1 MNLIGVDTDTAKPK
15 VKISKQIKE
24 INKLIEKKRYDSAI
38 ELTNTYISEALGD
51 DKKKDLLEILLG
63 ILNNICDKSDQTV
76 ILSLERINSLLDH
89 PEYWIRQESLQI
101 LKKLYL
107 ISPNRFDEL
116 IEKIEAKLFDSD
128 KNVRESAVLLVGL
141 ILKNSFIQYP
151 ELYFTF
157 SRTLE
162 DDSWTVRARA
172 LEMVLIFVTP
182 NSDPPK
188 EMIEILKEN
197 VISLL
202 RDPDEEVRG
211 LSAEV
216 LKALCFH
223 LDPNKIHDLLSPLL
237 DDVDWMIR
245 EKAIWII
252 GEIGNNFFDEI
263 YKLFHNLV
271 LMFSDEI
278 MIIQTK
284 TIDSFVK
291 IGMNHGP
298 ALIEFFKPFINDLND
313 DIGQGISETL
323 IYITLQNMKEMLQIL
338 IGQLVVPKI
347 PIRNLVTNCLLK
359 IYMEKPDGFEE
370 EIFKIFQSLNPDDWR
385 QRKKI
390 ISLLGDL
397 SYVLHIKSICVW
409 TAINLKNWQ
418 KNEKDL
424 DVLDEIESSLA
435 KINNIF
441 DDINKEIEEIE
452 KRRKKFYLN
461 LDLFQ
466 KQTKNLRKKAESYVN
481 QKKFIQSEIFLEEEG
496 NRITEK
502 IDDLEKI
509 LHDSEFKRFS
519 VEVIQDFN
527 DIKEETLENISD
539 VNSSIYNLI
548 CDGRADYIREL
559 DILLLELKNRID
571 VVKTEYESIKKMEI
585 LLEKSMNNE
594 DIQKTEEFLDNI
606 SSIREKLF
614 KLEFDIGQTWLSNLE
629 FKEFLKEITVTWIDI
644 KIEIQQYLADVF
656 QKFSVFQDSLQEIT
670 HEISPLKKKIT
681 YEFLNTNLQNI
692 IIQAISSQRDVLERF
707 DKITEPIRKEIQVRR
722 FNEARNLVQ
731 LTNNNL
737 YSSIEDYNREINSIY
752 ENIDKMDMSGT
763 AANEIRK
770 YLNNWSQVKDNLLEK
785 IHNFK
790 NEIESSIFTEEI
802 KEYLKYINPI
812 SLKHLGKILSMTIEE
827 LKEKLLPL
835 IQDQTIM
842 AEIEDNH
849 LIQPQKPMEERLLSF
864 FRKVEIVGSKLMF
877 SLRVYNPTKFFINDI
892 GMIFIYPEFLQLQ
905 KEESDPTEI
914 FIREFEPE
922 AIRVIK
928 WNFRISKVKD
938 KNIDLQKRYE
948 LQRFLLNVS
957 YTNPFGEIKSFSKQ
971 GEIIL

>member
-1 MNLIGVDTDTAKPK
+1 M
-15 VKISKQIKE
+15 
-24 INKLIEKKRYDSAI
+24 
-38 ELTNTYISEALGD
+38 
-51 DKKKDLLEILLG
+51 G
-63 ILNNICDKSDQTV
+63 ILNNICDKSDHTV
-76 ILSLERINSLLDH
+76 LLTLERINNLLDH
-89 PEYWIRQESLQI
+89 SEYWIRQESLQI

-107 ISPNRFDEL
+107 VHPESFDSL

-128 KNVRESAVLLVGL
+128 KNVRESAVLLVGS
-141 ILKNSFIQYP
+141 ILKQSFIQYP

-172 LEMVLIFVTP
+172 LEMVLTFITP
-182 NSDPPK
+182 ESDPPN
-188 EMIEILKEN
+188 EMVDILKEN
-197 VISLL
+197 VIILL

-223 LDPNKIHDLLSPLL
+223 LDFYKIHTLLSPLL
-237 DDVDWMIR
+237 EDVDWMIR
-245 EKAIWII
+245 EKVIWII
-252 GEIGNNFFDEI
+252 GEIGDYFFDEI
-263 YKLFHNLV
+263 YKLLQNLV

-298 ALIEFFKPFINDLND
+298 ALLEFFKPFINDFSD

-323 IYITLQNMKEMLQIL
+323 IYITLQNMKEMLPIM

-347 PIRNLVTNCLLK
+347 PIRNLITNCLLK

-370 EIFKIFQSLNPDDWR
+370 EIFIIFQSLNPDDWR

-418 KNEKDL
+418 QTEEDL
-424 DVLDEIESSLA
+424 DVLDEIESSLQ

-441 DDINKEIEEIE
+441 NDIDKEIEEIAQQS
-452 KRRKKFYLN
+452 KKFYSN

-466 KQTKNLRKKAESYVN
+466 KQTQNLRKKAESYVN
-481 QKKFIQSEIFLEEEG
+481 QKKFIQSEIYLEEEG
-496 NRITEK
+496 NRIAEK
-502 IDDLEKI
+502 LDDFEKL
-509 LHDSEFKRFS
+509 LHESEFKRFN
-519 VEVIQDFN
+519 VEVIQDFV
-527 DIKEETLENISD
+527 DIKEEILENISD

-548 CDGRADYIREL
+548 CDGRADYIKEL
-559 DILLLELKNRID
+559 DILLSELKDRID
-571 VVKTEYESIKKMEI
+571 VVKTEYESIKKMEV
-585 LLEKSMNNE
+585 LLEENMDDE
-594 DIQKTEEFLDNI
+594 DIKKTDEFLNNI

-614 KLEFDIGQTWLSNLE
+614 KLEFDIGQTWLNNLE

-644 KIEIQQYLADVF
+644 KIEIQQYLANVF
-656 QKFSVFQDSLQEIT
+656 QKFSVFQESNKEVT
-670 HEISPLKKKIT
+670 SPLKKKIT

-707 DKITEPIRKEIQVRR
+707 DKISEPIRKEIQVRR

-731 LTNNNL
+731 LTINNL
-737 YSSIEDYNREINSIY
+737 YSSIEDYNREINRNY
-752 ENIDKMDMSGT
+752 ENIDKINIPITS
-763 AANEIRK
+763 ANEIRK

-785 IHNFK
+785 IHGFK
-790 NEIESSIFTEEI
+790 NEIDNTIFTEEI

-812 SLKHLGKILSMTIEE
+812 SIDHLGKILSLTTKE

-835 IQDQTIM
+835 IQNQTII
-842 AEIEDNH
+842 AEIEDDL

-864 FRKVEIVGSKLMF
+864 FRKVEIIGSKLIF
-877 SLRVYNPTKFFINDI
+877 SLRVYNPTKFFISDI
-892 GMIFIYPEFLQLQ
+892 GMIFIHPEFLQYQ
-905 KEESDPTEI
+905 KENSDPTEI

-928 WNFRISKVKD
+928 WVFRISKIKD
-938 KNIDLQKRYE
+938 KYIDLQKRYE
-948 LQRFLLNVS
+948 LQKFLLNVT

>member
-1 MNLIGVDTDTAKPK
+1 M
-15 VKISKQIKE
+15 
-24 INKLIEKKRYDSAI
+24 
-38 ELTNTYISEALGD
+38 
-51 DKKKDLLEILLG
+51 EILLG

-76 ILSLERINSLLDH
+76 ILSLERINTLLDH
-89 PEYWIRQESLQI
+89 SEYWIRQESLQI
-101 LKKLYL
+101 LKKLYSVSSEL
-107 ISPNRFDEL
+107 FNLEKNVRESELQFDVL
-116 IEKIEAKLFDSD
+116 IEKIEAKLFDPD
-128 KNVRESAVLLVGL
+128 KNVREAAVLLVGS
-141 ILKNSFIQYP
+141 ILKNSFVQYP

-172 LEMVLIFVTP
+172 LEMVLTIITP
-182 NSDPPK
+182 ESDPPN

-197 VISLL
+197 VKILL

-237 DDVDWMIR
+237 EDVDWMIR
-245 EKAIWII
+245 EKTIWII
-252 GEIGNNFFDEI
+252 GEIGDYFFDEI

-298 ALIEFFKPFINDLND
+298 ALLEFFKPFIDNLSD

-323 IYITLQNMKEMLQIL
+323 IYITLQNMKEMCPRMIR
-338 IGQLVVPKI
+338 QLVVQRI
-347 PIRNLVTNCLLK
+347 PVRNLITNCLLK

-370 EIFKIFQSLNPDDWR
+370 EIFKIFQSINPDDWR
-385 QRKKI
+385 QRKRI

-441 DDINKEIEEIE
+441 NDINKEIEGIE
-452 KRRKKFYLN
+452 SHRIKFYSN

-466 KQTKNLRKKAESYVN
+466 KQTQNLRKKGESYVN

-496 NRITEK
+496 NLITERL
-502 IDDLEKI
+502 DEFEKI
-509 LHDSEFKRFS
+509 LHESDFKRFN
-519 VEVIQDFN
+519 VEVIQDFI
-527 DIKEETLENISD
+527 DIKEEILENISD
-539 VNSSIYNLI
+539 VKSSVYNLI
-548 CDGRADYIREL
+548 CDGRAGYIKEL
-559 DILLLELKNRID
+559 DTLLFELKDRID
-571 VVKTEYESIKKMEI
+571 VVKAEYESIKKMEI
-585 LLEKSMNNE
+585 LLEKKIDDN
-594 DIQKTEEFLDNI
+594 DIKKTEEFLENI

-614 KLEFDIGQTWLSNLE
+614 KLEFDIGQTWLNNLE

-644 KIEIQQYLADVF
+644 KIEVQQYLADVF
-656 QKFSVFQDSLQEIT
+656 QKFNVFQQTLEEIPT
-670 HEISPLKKKIT
+670 EISPLKKKIT

-707 DKITEPIRKEIQVRR
+707 DEITNPIRKEVQIRR

-731 LTNNNL
+731 LTISNL

-752 ENIDKMDMSGT
+752 ENIDKINTSGT

-770 YLNNWSQVKDNLLEK
+770 YLNNWSQVKDNVLEK
-785 IHNFK
+785 IHIFK
-790 NEIESSIFTEEI
+790 NDIGRTIFTEEI
-802 KEYLKYINPI
+802 KEYMKYINPI
-812 SLKHLGKILSMTIEE
+812 SIEHLSKILSLTPTE
-827 LKEKLLPL
+827 LKEKLFPL
-835 IQDQTIM
+835 IQNLTIV
-842 AEIEDNH
+842 AEIEDDL
-849 LIQPQKPMEERLLSF
+849 LIQPQKPLEERILTF
-864 FRKVEIVGSKLMF
+864 FRKVEIVGSKLIF
-877 SLRVYNPTKFFINDI
+877 SLRIYNPTKFFINDI
-892 GMIFIYPEFLQLQ
+892 GMIFIYPEFLQYQ

-928 WNFRISKVKD
+928 WSFRISKIVD
-938 KNIDLQKRYE
+938 QVDLKKHYE
-948 LQRFLLNVS
+948 LQKFLLNVS
-957 YTNPFGEIKSFSKQ
+957 YQNPFGEIKSFSKQ

>member
-1 MNLIGVDTDTAKPK
+1 LNLIGVDTDTAKPK
-15 VKISKQIKE
+15 VKIPKQIKE

-38 ELTNTYISEALGD
+38 ELTNSYISEALSD
-51 DKKKDLLEILLG
+51 EKKDLLEILLG
-63 ILNNICDKSDQTV
+63 ILNNICDKSDHTV
-76 ILSLERINSLLDH
+76 ISSLERINHLLDH
-89 PEYWIRQESLQI
+89 SEYWIRQESLQI

-107 ISPNRFDEL
+107 IQPHNFDEL
-116 IEKIEAKLFDSD
+116 IEKIEAKLFDQD
-128 KNVRESAVLLVGL
+128 KNVRESAVLLVGH
-141 ILKNSFIQYP
+141 ILKHSFIQYP

-162 DDSWTVRARA
+162 DESWTVRARA
-172 LEMVLIFVTP
+172 LEMVLAFITP
-182 NSDPPK
+182 NSDPPN
-188 EMIEILKEN
+188 EMIDILKEN
-197 VISLL
+197 VIILL

-223 LDPNKIHDLLSPLL
+223 LDPNRIHNLLSPLL
-237 DDVDWMIR
+237 EDVDWMIR

-252 GEIGNNFFDEI
+252 GEIGDYFFEEI
-263 YKLFHNLV
+263 YKLYQNLV

-298 ALIEFFKPFINDLND
+298 ALLEFFKPFINDLND

-323 IYITLQNMKEMLQIL
+323 IYITLQNMKEMLPIM
-338 IGQLVVPKI
+338 IGQLVVQKI
-347 PIRNLVTNCLLK
+347 PIRNLITNCLLK

-370 EIFKIFQSLNPDDWR
+370 EIFIIFQSLNPEDWR

-418 KNEKDL
+418 KIENDL

-441 DDINKEIEEIE
+441 DDIEKEIEGIE
-452 KRRKKFYLN
+452 KQRKKFYSN

-466 KQTKNLRKKAESYVN
+466 KQTQNLRKKGQSYVN

-502 IDDLEKI
+502 LDEFEKI
-509 LHDSEFKRFS
+509 LHESEFKRFN
-519 VEVIQDFN
+519 VEVIQDFI
-527 DIKEETLENISD
+527 DIKDETLENISD
-539 VNSSIYNLI
+539 VKSSIYNLI
-548 CDGRADYIREL
+548 CDGRSDYIKEL
-559 DILLLELKNRID
+559 DILLSELKDRID
-571 VVKTEYESIKKMEI
+571 VVKAEYESIKKMEI
-585 LLEKSMNNE
+585 LLEKSINDE
-594 DIQKTEEFLDNI
+594 DIKKTEEFLENI

-614 KLEFDIGQTWLSNLE
+614 KLEFDIGQTWLNNLE

-644 KIEIQQYLADVF
+644 KIEIQQYLAEIF
-656 QKFSVFQDSLQEIT
+656 HKFSVFQETLQEVT
-670 HEISPLKKKIT
+670 SEISPLKKKIT

-707 DKITEPIRKEIQVRR
+707 DNITEPIKKEIQVRR
-722 FNEARNLVQ
+722 FNEAHNLVQ
-731 LTNNNL
+731 LTISNL
-737 YSSIEDYNREINSIY
+737 YNSIEDYNREINSIY
-752 ENIDKMDMSGT
+752 EKIDKINLPITS
-763 AANEIRK
+763 ANEIRK

-785 IHNFK
+785 IHRFK
-790 NEIESSIFTEEI
+790 NDIDETIFTEQI

-812 SLKHLGKILSMTIEE
+812 SIEHLAKILSLTAEE
-827 LKEKLLPL
+827 LKEKLIPL
-835 IQDQTIM
+835 IQNQSIL
-842 AEIEDNH
+842 AEIEENL
-849 LIQPQKPMEERLLSF
+849 LIQPQKPMEERLLTF
-864 FRKVEIVGSKLMF
+864 FRKIEIVGSKLMF

-892 GMIFIYPEFLQLQ
+892 GMIFIFPEFLQLQ
-905 KEESDPTEI
+905 KEDSDPTEI

-928 WNFRISKVKD
+928 WIFRISKVKD

-948 LQRFLLNVS
+948 LQKFLLNVS
-957 YTNPFGEIKSFSKQ
+957 YTNPFGIQKSFSKQ

>member
-1 MNLIGVDTDTAKPK
+1 MNLIGVDTDTTKPK
-15 VKISKQIKE
+15 VKIPKQFKE
-24 INKLIEKKRYDSAI
+24 INTLIAKKRYDSAI
-38 ELTNTYISEALGD
+38 ELTNSYISEALSD
-51 DKKKDLLEILLG
+51 DKKDLLEILLG
-63 ILNNICDKSDQTV
+63 ILNNICDKSDHTV
-76 ILSLERINSLLDH
+76 LLTLERINNLLDH
-89 PEYWIRQESLQI
+89 TEYWIRQESLQI

-107 ISPNRFDEL
+107 IHPENFDVL

-128 KNVRESAVLLVGL
+128 KNVRESAVLLVGT
-141 ILKNSFIQYP
+141 ILKDSFIQYP

-172 LEMVLIFVTP
+172 LEMVLIFITP
-182 NSDPPK
+182 ESDPPN

-197 VISLL
+197 VKILL

-223 LDPNKIHDLLSPLL
+223 LDSYKIHDLLSPLL
-237 DDVDWMIR
+237 EDIDWMIR
-245 EKAIWII
+245 EKTIWII
-252 GEIGNNFFDEI
+252 GEIGDYFFDEI
-263 YKLFHNLV
+263 YKLFQNLV

-278 MIIQTK
+278 MIVQTK

-298 ALIEFFKPFINDLND
+298 ALLEFFKPFINDFSD

-323 IYITLQNMKEMLQIL
+323 IYITLQNMKEMLPIM

-347 PIRNLVTNCLLK
+347 PIRNLITNCLLK

-370 EIFKIFQSLNPDDWR
+370 EIFKIFQSLDPDDWR

-418 KNEKDL
+418 QNEEDL
-424 DVLDEIESSLA
+424 DVLDEIESSLQ

-441 DDINKEIEEIE
+441 NDIDEDIEEIAQQS
-452 KRRKKFYLN
+452 KKFYSN

-466 KQTKNLRKKAESYVN
+466 NQTQNLRKKAESYVN

-496 NRITEK
+496 NRIAEK
-502 IDDLEKI
+502 LEEFEKI
-509 LHDSEFKRFS
+509 LHESEFKRFN
-519 VEVIQDFN
+519 VEVIQDFL
-527 DIKEETLENISD
+527 DIKEEILENISD
-539 VNSSIYNLI
+539 INSSIYNLI
-548 CDGRADYIREL
+548 CDGRADYIKEL
-559 DILLLELKNRID
+559 DILLSELKDRID
-571 VVKTEYESIKKMEI
+571 VVKAEYESIKKMEI
-585 LLEKSMNNE
+585 LLEEKMDNE
-594 DIQKTEEFLDNI
+594 DIKRTEEFLNNI

-614 KLEFDIGQTWLSNLE
+614 KLEFDIGQTWLNNLE

-656 QKFSVFQDSLQEIT
+656 QKFSVFQETLQEVT
-670 HEISPLKKKIT
+670 TEISPLKKKIT

-707 DKITEPIRKEIQVRR
+707 DKISEPIRKEIQVRR

-731 LTNNNL
+731 LTINNL
-737 YSSIEDYNREINSIY
+737 YSSIEDYNREINRNY
-752 ENIDKMDMSGT
+752 ENIDKINIPITS
-763 AANEIRK
+763 ANEIRK

-785 IHNFK
+785 IHSFK
-790 NEIESSIFTEEI
+790 NEIDNTIFTEEI

-812 SLKHLGKILSMTIEE
+812 SIEHLGKILSLTKKE

-835 IQDQTIM
+835 IQNQTII
-842 AEIEDNH
+842 AEIEADL
-849 LIQPQKPMEERLLSF
+849 LIQPQKPTGERLLAF

-877 SLRVYNPTKFFINDI
+877 SLRVYNPTKFFISDI
-892 GMIFIYPEFLQLQ
+892 GMIFIYPEFLQYQ
-905 KEESDPTEI
+905 KEDSDPTEI

-928 WNFRISKVKD
+928 WIFRISKIKD

-948 LQRFLLNVS
+948 LQKFLLNVS
-957 YTNPFGEIKSFSKQ
+957 YRNPFGEIKSFAKE

>member
-1 MNLIGVDTDTAKPK
+1 M
-15 VKISKQIKE
+15 
-24 INKLIEKKRYDSAI
+24 
-38 ELTNTYISEALGD
+38 
-51 DKKKDLLEILLG
+51 
-63 ILNNICDKSDQTV
+63 NNICDKSDQT
-76 ILSLERINSLLDH
+76 ILLSLERINTLLDH
-89 PEYWIRQESLQI
+89 SEYWIRQESLQI

-107 ISPNRFDEL
+107 INPNSFDELIL
-116 IEKIEAKLFDSD
+116 IEKIEAKLFDVD
-128 KNVRESAVLLVGL
+128 KNVRESAVLLVGN
-141 ILKNSFIQYP
+141 ILKHSFTQYS

-162 DDSWTVRARA
+162 DDSWTVRARS
-172 LEMVLIFVTP
+172 LEMILAFMEP
-182 NSDPPK
+182 ESHPPK
-188 EMIEILKEN
+188 EMIEILKDN
-197 VISLL
+197 VINLL

-223 LDPNKIHDLLSPLL
+223 MDPNKIHDMLSPLL
-237 DDVDWMIR
+237 EDIDWTIR
-245 EKAIWII
+245 EKIIWII
-252 GEIGNNFFDEI
+252 GEIGDHFFDEI

-278 MIIQTK
+278 MMIQTK

-298 ALIEFFKPFINDLND
+298 ALLEFFKPFINDLND

-323 IYITLQNMKEMLQIL
+323 IYITLQNMKEMLPIM
-338 IGQLVVPKI
+338 IGQLVIQKI
-347 PIRNLVTNCLLK
+347 PIRNLITNCLLK

-370 EIFKIFQSLNPDDWR
+370 EIFKIFQSLNPDNWR

-409 TAINLKNWQ
+409 TTINLKNWQ

-424 DVLDEIESSLA
+424 DVLDEIESSLT

-441 DDINKEIEEIE
+441 DDINKEIEGIE
-452 KRRKKFYLN
+452 KQKKKFYSN

-466 KQTKNLRKKAESYVN
+466 KHTQNLRKKAESYVN

-496 NRITEK
+496 NRITER
-502 IDDLEKI
+502 IDEFEKL
-509 LHDSEFKRFS
+509 LHESDFKRFN

-559 DILLLELKNRID
+559 DVILSGLKDRID
-571 VVKTEYESIKKMEI
+571 VVKVEYESIKKMEI
-585 LLEKSMNNE
+585 LLEKKMSDE
-594 DIQKTEEFLDNI
+594 DIKKTEEFLDNI
-606 SSIREKLF
+606 SNIREKLF
-614 KLEFDIGQTWLSNLE
+614 KLEFDIGQTWLNNLE

-644 KIEIQQYLADVF
+644 KIEIQQYLANVF
-656 QKFSVFQDSLQEIT
+656 QKFNVFQETLQDST
-670 HEISPLKKKIT
+670 VEISPLKKKIT

-707 DKITEPIRKEIQVRR
+707 NEITEPIKKEIQVRR
-722 FNEARNLVQ
+722 FKEARNLVQ
-731 LTNNNL
+731 LTISNL

-752 ENIDKMDMSGT
+752 ENIDKINISGT

-770 YLNNWSQVKDNLLEK
+770 YLNNWSQVKDNLLER
-785 IHNFK
+785 IQIFK
-790 NEIESSIFTEEI
+790 LEIDNTIFIEEI
-802 KEYLKYINPI
+802 KEFLKYINPI
-812 SLKHLGKILSMTIEE
+812 SIEHLGKILSLTTKE

-835 IQDQTIM
+835 IQDQIIM
-842 AEIEDNH
+842 AEIEDNL
-849 LIQPQKPMEERLLSF
+849 LIQPQKPMEERLLAF
-864 FRKVEIVGSKLMF
+864 FRKVEIIGNKLMF

-892 GMIFIYPEFLQLQ
+892 GMIFIFPEFLQLQ

-928 WNFRISKVKD
+928 WNFRISKIQD
-938 KNIDLQKRYE
+938 KNIDLKKRYE
-948 LQRFLLNVS
+948 LQRFLLNVN
-957 YTNPFGEIKSFSKQ
+957 YTNPFGEIKNFSKQ